1 MRGGRG
7 GSETTL
13 QLNPRLTRRAA
24 GRDALSPA
32 QYERMKRRL
41 QDQAEAERR
50 AGVALYIHQQN
61 QMIYTLVNKG
71 AVFRGCI
78 EQDPEFVQGGHVMEQ
93 LFTEALGEGWI
104 TNSFQ
109 ALIAHPGGTPQGLH
123 QDQGASHPFQTPEA
137 PLLFNSLFIMD
148 DVDDR
153 NGGT

>member
-1 MRGGRG
+1 MRNEYIKALVQVDDEG
-7 GSETTL
+7 
-13 QLNPRLTRRAA
+13 RAA
-24 GRDALSPA
+24 KLT
-32 QYERMKRRL
+32 Q
-41 QDQAEAERR
+41 
-50 AGVALYIHQQN
+50 
-61 QMIYTLVNKG
+61 
-71 AVFRGCI
+71 
-78 EQDPEFVQGGHVMEQ
+78 
-93 LFTEALGEGWI
+93 ALGEGWI